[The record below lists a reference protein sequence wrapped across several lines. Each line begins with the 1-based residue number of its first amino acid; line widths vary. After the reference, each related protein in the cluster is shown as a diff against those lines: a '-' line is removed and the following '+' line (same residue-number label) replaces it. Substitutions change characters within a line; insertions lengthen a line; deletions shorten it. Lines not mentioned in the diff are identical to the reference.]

1 MKEYIN
7 EKLVVIRGGGDLG
20 TGVALT
26 LFNAGYIVLI
36 LETKCP
42 IAVRRKVAFSEAVYE
57 NEVIIEG
64 VKGVITQSLNEIYN
78 CIAKKYISIFV
89 DEKANILNKLK
100 PIALVD
106 ALVAKKNFGT
116 NKKMA
121 PITIALGPG
130 FVAGVDA
137 VAVIE
142 TNRGQALGKVIYDG
156 STSKNTRQPAPVLGF
171 KRERVLWAPVS
182 GYINVIKDIGNIVK
196 KGEVVAEINGI
207 HIRSKIS
214 GFVRG
219 MIHPGIY
226 VREGLKIADIDPR
239 IDRLDLCNSVS
250 DKSYIIGKSV
260 LNVLEVLSARKPN
273 NKIIEWYLI

>member
-20 TGVALT
+20 TAVAIT
-26 LFNAGYIVLI
+26 LFNAGYFILI
-36 LETKCP
+36 LESKCP
-42 IAVRRKVAFSEAVYE
+42 IAVRRKVALSEAVYE

-64 VKGVITQSLNEIYN
+64 VKGVITQSIDEIHN

-89 DEKANILNKLK
+89 DERANILNKLK

-106 ALVAKKNFGT
+106 AIVAKKNLGT

-130 FVAGVDA
+130 FIADVD
-137 VAVIE
+137 VDAVIE
-142 TNRGQALGKVIYDG
+142 TNRGQALGQVIYDG
-156 STSKNTRQPAPVLGF
+156 PTTKNTGQPAPVMGF
-171 KRERVLWAPVS
+171 KRERVLWAPLS
-182 GYINVIKDIGNIVK
+182 GHINVIKDIGNIVE
-196 KGEVVAEINGI
+196 KGEGVAEINGV
-207 HIRSKIS
+207 HIKTKIS

-239 IDRLDLCNSVS
+239 FDRLDLCYSVS
-250 DKSYIIGKSV
+250 DKAYVIGKSV
-260 LNVLEVLSARKPN
+260 LNALEILNAKKSN
-273 NKIIEWYLI
+273 NKMIEWHSL